1 MKLPGEANILEKVL
15 MAESTK
21 KTVKSGKSAGRLTA
35 ATVSTAAREKRTES
49 RPAAEAEA
57 PEDVSDAQRQ
67 NLEAFVEANE
77 AIMKG
82 IATLNAEMIA
92 FGNKRVLENV
102 ERSESLWHCEDPEQA
117 FRLQF
122 NFFQSAMQQYL
133 DQANNMMAI
142 MSRMAEDFWAPLGAR
157 TTESLRSLDEES
169 R

>member
-1 MKLPGEANILEKVL
+1 MKLPGEARILEKEL

-21 KTVKSGKSAGRLTA
+21 KTAKSGKSAGRLTA
-35 ATVSTAAREKRTES
+35 ETVSTAIREKSSHS
-49 RPAAEAEA
+49 RPAAESAA
-57 PEDVSDAQRQ
+57 PADLSDVQRH

-82 IATLNAEMIA
+82 ISALNAEMIA

-122 NFFQSAMQQYL
+122 DFFQSAMQQYL

-142 MSRMAEDFWAPLGAR
+142 MSRMAEEFWTPLGAR
-157 TTESLRSLDEES
+157 ASGSLRGLDEES